1 MNRNKDEI
9 LITGATG
16 LIASNLVKKLA
27 KLKYKKILL
36 LDNFSSSRK
45 EVLKKIKNNY
55 KFYKI
60 NLTNK
65 KKVEKVFKENN
76 IKLIIHLAAFAD
88 AAKSFNMKKTFIF
101 NNVNSTQNLIFF
113 ANKYKVYN
121 FIFSSTAAVYGN
133 PKFKKKINEKTKCS
147 PINPYGYSKMV
158 SEKDI
163 VNNSQ
168 LNKKFNFLIFRF
180 FNVVG
185 KIMSNKYHKNKSKN
199 LFDVI
204 LNKIKKKT
212 TLKIYG
218 NDFKTIDGTAIRDF
232 IHVDDLCNALIHSI
246 NFLDKKKRNM
256 ILNLGYGKGYT
267 VLNIIKTFNQ
277 LLKNKIKF
285 VFFDKRKGD
294 PVKSIADITKI
305 NTQFKWNVKYS
316 NINKLCKYFLNE

>member
-1 MNRNKDEI
+1 MDRNKHEI

-16 LIASNLVKKLA
+16 LIGSNLVIKLA

-45 EVLKKIKNNY
+45 EVLKKINNTY

-65 KKVEKVFKENN
+65 KKVEKIFKENN
-76 IKLIIHLAAFAD
+76 IKLIIHLAAFTD
-88 AAKSFNMKKTFIF
+88 AAKSFNKKNKFIF

-121 FIFSSTAAVYGN
+121 FIFSSTAAIYGN
-133 PKFKKKINEKTKCS
+133 PVFKKRISEKTKYS
-147 PINPYGYSKMV
+147 PINPYGYSKMI
-158 SEKDI
+158 SEKAI
-163 VNNSQ
+163 INNSQ

-185 KIMSNKYHKNKSKN
+185 RLMYNKFHKNKSKN

-204 LNKIKKKT
+204 LNKIEKKT

-218 NDFKTIDGTAIRDF
+218 NNFKTKDGTAIRDF

-246 NFLDKKKRNM
+246 NFLQKKKRNM
-256 ILNLGYGKGYT
+256 ILNLGCAKGYT
-267 VLNIIKTFNQ
+267 VLTIVKTFNK
-277 LLKNKIKF
+277 LLKDKIKY
-285 VFFDKRKGD
+285 VFFKKRKGD

-305 NTQFKWNVKYS
+305 NTLLKWKIKYYNVS
-316 NINKLCKYFLNE
+316 KLCKYFLNE